1 MVFSWTPLFVLFDL
15 GLPAGH
21 HKPAAKIATKPFPAA
36 ANGKNPF
43 RRRLPNRTEFPVF
56 TGSSSPA
63 RRARVPELTLRR
75 CAATI
80 EPSDFHTDRFQ
91 LQITGRTTCKSR

>member
-1 MVFSWTPLFVLFDL
+1 LFVLFDF

-21 HKPAAKIATKPFPAA
+21 HKPAVKIATMPFPAA

-43 RRRLPNRTEFPVF
+43 RGRLPNRMVFPVF

-63 RRARVPELTLRR
+63 GGALQSRPAGPLIRGDTIANRRDA
-75 CAATI
+75 
-80 EPSDFHTDRFQ
+80 
-91 LQITGRTTCKSR
+91 